1 MQGVPAGKACAHHA
15 CREGGPMKIR
25 HLLLAACWA
34 ALAST
39 AAQAALSSDPMI
51 AARQKIFGI
60 EHVDAQTG
68 ALPRGKVIFSW
79 LSNSTF
85 AAAIEGRV
93 VYLDTFVSRLEVA
106 PGRTPLVIKDMVDLK
121 PEAILLGHGHS
132 DHADNAAYI
141 AAKTGATLYATEET
155 CGVMHKDFARMKAD
169 PRVMNDPVARFQDG
183 AAIKCVTVTKAGAA
197 PATELLRLSVLE
209 PQACVLAFRHLHSVA
224 VPPDASFP
232 PTPVKIIVD
241 PRDAA
246 LFPRGTALTPSNPPL
261 AGQMDLRTGGK
272 PGGEESI
279 FFHFIL
285 RSGGH
290 FTFAWHNTA
299 GALKEG
305 KGSGWDGTPADGER
319 IIGMLRALPPTDLQ
333 MGTAS
338 SGNFDNNGLR
348 DLIMYQQ
355 ALKPRIYIPNH
366 LTAGTYTREASSMSV
381 YSGYIKQLQLM
392 EIPRSQWPDIR
403 WLVDPTD
410 YMRPIVFDTRDPAWQ
425 DGAKEPKFDQYC
437 GDHAH

>member
-1 MQGVPAGKACAHHA
+1 MNT
-15 CREGGPMKIR
+15 R
-25 HLLLAACWA
+25 LLFLATIFA

-39 AAQAALSSDPMI
+39 AVHAALSSDPRI

-60 EHVDAQTG
+60 EHVNPRTG
-68 ALPRGKVIFSW
+68 ALPGNKVIFSW
-79 LSNSTF
+79 LTNSTF

-93 VYLDTFVSRLEVA
+93 VYLDTFVSRLEVS
-106 PGRTPLVIKDMVDLK
+106 PGRTPLVIKDMVDLD

-141 AAKTGATLYATEET
+141 AAKTGATIYATEET
-155 CGVMHKDFARMKAD
+155 CSVMHRDFARMKAD
-169 PRVMNDPVARFQDG
+169 PLVMNDPVARFADD
-183 AAIKCVTVTKAGAA
+183 AAVKCVTVTKAGSA

-224 VPPDASFP
+224 VPPDPSFP

-246 LFPRGTALTPSNPPL
+246 LFPRGTALTPANPPL
-261 AGQMDLRTGGK
+261 AGQMDLRTAGR

-279 FFHFIL
+279 FFHFML
-285 RSGGH
+285 RSGNH

-305 KGSGWDGTPADGER
+305 RGSGWNGTPVDGER
-319 IIGMLRALPPTDLQ
+319 IIKMLEALPPTDLQ

-392 EIPRSQWPDIR
+392 GIPRAQWPDIR

-410 YMRPIVFDTRDPAWQ
+410 YMRPIVFDTRELGWRHAE
-425 DGAKEPKFDQYC
+425 KEPKFEQYC
-437 GDHAH
+437 GGHQH